1 MLRALLSLPLLVAG
15 LGATSTIAR
24 VGPAAP
30 LCTQAAFDHRVGLVI
45 EHGDGR
51 VLRRCVGFNGSSIT
65 ALEVLQ
71 ASGVETGLEPYGAL
85 GTAICQIDNEPASYS
100 TCLPASGSYWVLFVA
115 KPGGAWSDSALGA
128 STVTVTSG
136 DDVGFRYD
144 PQAGA
149 DPPPPSAAGTCPAAT
164 PAPATHSNTP
174 ARPAGHSPV
183 PVTPRSGATTP
194 PAQGVPAASTPAA
207 GPSPRV
213 TTTAGLAAG
222 AGIPF
227 NPGLLLAVA
236 GGGGLIGLLAVQG
249 ARRRRR

>member
-1 MLRALLSLPLLVAG
+1 MRAILAMPLVAAG
-15 LGATSTIAR
+15 LGVTSTVAR

-65 ALEVLQ
+65 ALEALQ
-71 ASGVETGLEPYGAL
+71 ASGVETGLEPYGSL

-115 KPGGAWSDSALGA
+115 RAGGAWSDSALGA

-149 DPPPPSAAGTCPAAT
+149 DPPPATPSGTCPAAT

-174 ARPAGHSPV
+174 GRSAGHTTAPATAPAAATPRPTPDVPGAGNPPARPSP
-183 PVTPRSGATTP
+183 P
-194 PAQGVPAASTPAA
+194 
-207 GPSPRV
+207 V
-213 TTTAGLAAG
+213 TTTAGVAAG
-222 AGIPF
+222 TGSPF

-236 GGGGLIGLLAVQG
+236 GGGGLVGLLAVQG
-249 ARRRRR
+249 VRRRRR